1 MAVNDTGVGE
11 HDEFLNDWRELCSI
25 GATERG
31 GVDREAATQAD
42 RQTKVWLSEWLK
54 RRGFTLRVDT
64 VGNQFGL
71 IEWTPGA
78 PFVLLGSHLD
88 SQPTAGRFDGAYGVL
103 AAAYAASRIAHRVG
117 ASDSAPPFNVAVA
130 NWFNEEGSR
139 FQPSMMGSGV
149 FTGRLDVAAT
159 LNITDGH
166 GVTVATALDEIGFR
180 GAEELGEVAAY
191 GEIHVEQGPI
201 LDTEGIAIGLV
212 ESTWAARK
220 YEITVRGEQSHTGST
235 VMGQRRDALLGA
247 ARIVVLIRELAD
259 DVPDD
264 RMHTSVGHLTVVPNS
279 PVVVAKEAHLY
290 ADMRSADATL
300 LDRADQRLRA
310 ECARIERET
319 GVEIELALSHKWDV
333 ESYTPAGVDLA
344 EGIAD
349 KLELSHRRL
358 ATIAGHDSTNMKD
371 QVPTVMLFV
380 PSVDAIAHNELEF
393 TNDEHLLM
401 GLDLLTEVAHALVRG
416 ELNT

>member
-1 MAVNDTGVGE
+1 MSLGNLD
-11 HDEFLNDWRELCSI
+11 LNLMLALDALL
-25 GATERG
+25 
-31 GVDREAATQAD
+31 REANVTRAAERLNLT
-42 RQTKVWLSEWLK
+42 
-54 RRGFTLRVDT
+54 
-64 VGNQFGL
+64 
-71 IEWTPGA
+71 
-78 PFVLLGSHLD
+78 
-88 SQPTAGRFDGAYGVL
+88 QPTLSASLARLRKHFDDELLRRHGNELRPTPL
-103 AAAYAASRIAHRVG
+103 AIRLRPLV
-117 ASDSAPPFNVAVA
+117 
-130 NWFNEEGSR
+130 EE
-139 FQPSMMGSGV
+139 
-149 FTGRLDVAAT
+149 T

-166 GVTVATALDEIGFR
+166 GTTVAAALDEIGFR
-180 GAEELGEVAAY
+180 GADEIGEVAAY
-191 GEIHVEQGPI
+191 SEIHVEQGPI

-220 YEITVRGEQSHTGST
+220 YEIKVHGEQSHTGST
-235 VMGQRRDALLGA
+235 VMRQRRDALLGA

-290 ADMRSADATL
+290 ADMRSADPAL

-319 GVEIELALSHKWDV
+319 GVEIELALSHKWDT

-344 EGIAD
+344 ESLAD
-349 KLELSHRRL
+349 KLELPHRRL

-393 TNDEHLLM
+393 TEDRHLLM
-401 GLDLLTEVAHALVRG
+401 GLDLLTEVAYALVHG